1 MIFLGILREALI
13 NCLYGQINQR
23 FMRLS
28 PLGAR
33 RKSCNA
39 MGAQASSPACSKK
52 IAGESPRSRQSR
64 KCFNFYGV
72 HPSPLRSLPNFS
84 SSCIL
89 SCMKSGKVVIT
100 GRPNSGKSTL
110 LNALVGQ
117 KISIVSDKPQTTR
130 HRVLGV
136 VTEARGQIVFLD
148 TPGIHKPAY
157 AMNRRML
164 QTVHDGLLDVDLAIL
179 MSDASI
185 AFGSGENY
193 ALEMVKR
200 SGVPTFLLL
209 NKIDIIAKQRLLP
222 AMQRFA
228 TACDFLEIIPVSAL
242 TGENLDVVR
251 DKIFEHLP
259 EGEPLY
265 DAEYFTDR
273 TEKFLAGEFVREK
286 ILARVREELP
296 YACAVLIR
304 RFDESRRETK
314 KLVNIEADILVEK
327 RSQQGIVVGAGASQ
341 LKSIGIA
348 ARRDLETLLD
358 CQVFLGLQVRTS
370 PDWRNDEAV
379 LDELEL
385 GQ

>member
-1 MIFLGILREALI
+1 
-13 NCLYGQINQR
+13 
-23 FMRLS
+23 
-28 PLGAR
+28 
-33 RKSCNA
+33 
-39 MGAQASSPACSKK
+39 
-52 IAGESPRSRQSR
+52 
-64 KCFNFYGV
+64 
-72 HPSPLRSLPNFS
+72 
-84 SSCIL
+84 
-89 SCMKSGKVVIT
+89 MKSGSAVII

-164 QTVHDGLLDVDLAIL
+164 QTVYDGLRDVDLAIL
-179 MSDASI
+179 MTDAST

-193 ALEMVKR
+193 ALETVKKA
-200 SGVPTFLLL
+200 GVPAILLL
-209 NKIDIIAKQRLLP
+209 NKIDVIAKRRLLP
-222 AMQRFA
+222 VMQRYGEA
-228 TACDFLEIIPVSAL
+228 YDFLEIIPVSAL
-242 TGENLDVVR
+242 SGENLDVVR

-273 TEKFLAGEFVREK
+273 TERFLAGEFIREK
-286 ILARVREELP
+286 ILDRVREELP
-296 YACAVLIR
+296 YACAVIIR

-314 KLVNIEADILVEK
+314 KLVRVEADILVEK
-327 RSQQGIVVGAGASQ
+327 RSQQGIVLGAGASQ
-341 LKSIGIA
+341 LKNIGVA
-348 ARRDLETLLD
+348 ARRDLEELLD
-358 CQVFLGLQVRTS
+358 CKVFLGLQVRTS

>member
-1 MIFLGILREALI
+1 MLTR
-13 NCLYGQINQR
+13 
-23 FMRLS
+23 
-28 PLGAR
+28 
-33 RKSCNA
+33 
-39 MGAQASSPACSKK
+39 
-52 IAGESPRSRQSR
+52 
-64 KCFNFYGV
+64 
-72 HPSPLRSLPNFS
+72 
-84 SSCIL
+84 
-89 SCMKSGKVVIT
+89 MKSGSAVII

-136 VTEARGQIVFLD
+136 VTEERGQIVFLD

-164 QTVHDGLLDVDLAIL
+164 QTVYEGLRDVDLAIL
-179 MSDASI
+179 MTDASA

-193 ALEMVKR
+193 ALEIVKKA
-200 SGVPTFLLL
+200 GIPGILLL
-209 NKIDIIAKQRLLP
+209 NKIDVIAKRRLLP
-222 AMQRFA
+222 VMERYGAA
-228 TACDFLEIIPVSAL
+228 YDFLEIIPVSAL
-242 TGENLDVVR
+242 TGENLDVVLDR
-251 DKIFEHLP
+251 IFEHLP

-273 TEKFLAGEFVREK
+273 TERFLAGEFVREK
-286 ILARVREELP
+286 ILERVREELP

-304 RFDESRRETK
+304 KFDESQRETK
-314 KLVNIEADILVEK
+314 KLVRIEADILVEK
-327 RSQQGIVVGAGASQ
+327 RSQQGIVLGAGASQ
-341 LKSIGIA
+341 LKNIGVA
-348 ARRDLETLLD
+348 ARGDLENLLD
-358 CQVFLGLQVRTS
+358 CKVFLGLQVRTS